1 MKYSLDIKNIKINRI
16 IKYLILSD
24 LIFWSG
30 WGLISPIFA
39 VFVVEKI
46 QGGTVAVVGLAS
58 AIYWIL
64 KSILRIPIGLFLD
77 SRSGEED
84 DFWFLFFGLIISSLV
99 PFGYLMV
106 SYPWHIYLLQVLFAI
121 GMAMALSG
129 SSAIF
134 TRHIDRGKEATEWGV
149 DATLVGLGI
158 GIAGALGGLIAA
170 SFGFGALFVLVGI
183 LGITAAVVLLS
194 ILKLLSPRSL
204 GKGMIFSFKELFQK
218 ERKE

>member
-1 MKYSLDIKNIKINRI
+1 MLKPINKVIKI
-16 IKYLILSD
+16 LILSD

-46 QGGTVAVVGLAS
+46 QGGTVAVVGMAT

-64 KSILRIPIGLFLD
+64 KSLLRIPIGLFLD
-77 SRSGEED
+77 SRPGEED
-84 DFWFLFFGLIISSLV
+84 DFWFLFFGLLISSLA
-99 PFGYLMV
+99 PFGYLMAI
-106 SYPWHIYLLQVLFAI
+106 YPWHIYLLQALFAI

-134 TRHIDRGKEATEWGV
+134 TRHIEKGKEATEWGLE
-149 DATLVGLGI
+149 ATSVGLGI

-170 SFGFGALFVLVGI
+170 SFGFGVLFIFVG
-183 LGITAAVVLLS
+183 LSGIIAAIVLLS
-194 ILKLLSPRSL
+194 ILRLLSPRGL
-204 GKGMIFSFKELFQK
+204 GKGMIFSFKELFYK
-218 ERKE
+218 EKK